1 MKGEVWGEGLNMVK
15 QSDEGI
21 LVNIKIVPN
30 SSKNDIVPED
40 EFVKIKV
47 TAQPV
52 EGKANKALIEFLS
65 KKFKIPKT
73 SIEIVKGETNKEKTL
88 LFRTNDVEKQNLIV
102 SALAGK

>member
-1 MKGEVWGEGLNMVK
+1 MAFKQTTEGV
-15 QSDEGI
+15 

-30 SSKNDIVPED
+30 SSKNDIVLED
-40 EFVKIKV
+40 EFVKVKI

-88 LFRTNDVEKQNLIV
+88 FFRTDDIEKQSLIL
-102 SALAGK
+102 SSLTKG

>member
-1 MKGEVWGEGLNMVK
+1 MAVK
-15 QSDEGI
+15 QTTDGI

-30 SSKNDIVPED
+30 SSKNDIVLED
-40 EFVKIKV
+40 EFVKVKI

-88 LFRTNDVEKQNLIV
+88 FFRTDDIEKQSLIL
-102 SALAGK
+102 SSLTKG

>member
-1 MKGEVWGEGLNMVK
+1 MSIK
-15 QSDEGI
+15 QSSDGI

-30 SSKNDIVPED
+30 SSKNDIVLED
-40 EFVKIKV
+40 EFVKVKI
-47 TAQPV
+47 TAQPI

-88 LFRTNDVEKQNLIV
+88 FFKTSDIEKQNLIT
-102 SALAGK
+102 SSLTKG

>member
-1 MKGEVWGEGLNMVK
+1 MAFKQTSEGV
-15 QSDEGI
+15 

-30 SSKNDIVPED
+30 SSKNDIVLED
-40 EFVKIKV
+40 EFVKVKI

-88 LFRTNDVEKQNLIV
+88 FFRTDDIEKQSLIL
-102 SALAGK
+102 SSLTKG